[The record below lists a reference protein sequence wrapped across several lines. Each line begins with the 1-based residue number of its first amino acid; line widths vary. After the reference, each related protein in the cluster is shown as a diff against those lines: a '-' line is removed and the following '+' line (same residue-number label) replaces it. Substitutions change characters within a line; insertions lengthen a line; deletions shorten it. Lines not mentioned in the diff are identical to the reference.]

1 VPTIAHLIQY
11 FEVGGIERLVLSLGR
26 GAQVHGVRTIA
37 IAYSGQGPFRAIL
50 EDAGIETVFIPS
62 SPGIQV
68 GLPLRLAAELRARRV
83 DLLQTHH
90 VGPFL
95 YGGAAARL
103 LGLPHLHV
111 EHSRELYDTPRRR
124 AIGQFMPRAAHV
136 VVVSEELARY
146 RALAFGDVPEVIPNG
161 VPLPPPLAEHRRREL
176 RASFGVTDDQIL
188 IGAVGRLAPEKG
200 HIDLVRALALLPEQ
214 FRLLLVGDGT
224 ERAALEAAAAT
235 LGAQGPARVIFA
247 GFRSDIDAVLP
258 SLDLFAMPSHREGLP
273 LALLEAM
280 GHGLPVVASAV
291 GEMPAVIALGGGS
304 TVPARS
310 PEALADQLS
319 RYVERSERVQIGA
332 SARRVVE
339 SNYSSDAM
347 LSRYLRCWEGL
358 LAR

>member
-1 VPTIAHLIQY
+1 MRTIAHLIQY

-26 GAQVHGVRTIA
+26 GAEAHGVRTIA
-37 IAYSGQGPFRAIL
+37 IAYSGEGPFRAVL

-68 GLPLRLAAELRARRV
+68 GLPLRLAAELRTRRV

-124 AIGQFMPRAAHV
+124 AIGRFMPRVAHV
-136 VVVSEELARY
+136 AVVSEELGRY
-146 RALAFGDVPEVIPNG
+146 RALAFGDIPEVIPNG
-161 VPLPPPLAEHRRREL
+161 VPLPPPLPEHRRREL

-200 HIDLVRALALLPEQ
+200 HIDLVKAMASLPAQ
-214 FRLLLVGDGT
+214 FRLLLVGDGP
-224 ERAALEAAAAT
+224 ERAALEAASAA
-235 LGAQGPARVIFA
+235 LVGPGASRVIFA
-247 GFRSDIDAVLP
+247 GFRSDIDVLLP
-258 SLDLFAMPSHREGLP
+258 TMDVFAMPSLREGLP

-291 GEMPAVIALGGGS
+291 GEMPAVLALGGG
-304 TVPARS
+304 TVVPPRS
-310 PEALADQLS
+310 PDALAQQIS

-347 LSRYLRCWEGL
+347 LSRYRRCWDGL
-358 LAR
+358 LTR